1 MQMAEEKRDYYEVL
15 GVSKT
20 ASADEIKKAY
30 RSLAKKYH
38 PDVSTEP
45 KEVAEAKFK
54 EISEAYEVLSDPDKR
69 SRYDQYGMAGLEGA
83 FGQGGFDWSDFTHE
97 GDISDIFGDLFGDL
111 FGGGRRRSSNPGGP
125 RAGDDLRYD
134 VQIDLKDAL
143 MGKTVSVKVPH
154 SVECKACRGTGG
166 RDGKVKTC
174 PKCGGRG
181 QVQQLRNTMFGQGY
195 VITECPQC
203 GGRGQSYE
211 QPCPECRGRGR
222 VNKTAT
228 VEVKIPAGIDDGQR
242 MRVPGAGDAG
252 YHGGPAGDLYVFVHV
267 KDHPD
272 FVRDGMNLYTIAE
285 VSYPKLVL
293 GGKINVKN
301 LEGKTIE
308 IDVKAGTQVGE
319 KLRVPGQGMPEI
331 GRSGRGNLIIQV
343 SVAVP
348 KKVTAAEK
356 ELLMKLDET
365 AGAKKSAKKS
375 VFGKK

>member
-143 MGKTVSVKVPH
+143 MGKTVSVKVPR

>member
-69 SRYDQYGMAGLEGA
+69 SRYDQYGMAGLDGA

-134 VQIDLKDAL
+134 VQIDLREAL
-143 MGKTVSVKVPH
+143 TGKTVSVKVPH

-166 RDGKVKTC
+166 RDGKVNTC

-267 KDHPD
+267 KEHPD
-272 FVRDGMNLYTIAE
+272 FVRDGMNLYTLAE

-331 GRSGRGNLIIQV
+331 GRSGRGNLIVQV
-343 SVAVP
+343 SVAIP
-348 KKVTAAEK
+348 KKVSAAEK

>member
-69 SRYDQYGMAGLEGA
+69 SRYDQYGMAGLDGA

-134 VQIDLKDAL
+134 VQIDLREAL
-143 MGKTVSVKVPH
+143 TGKTVSVKVPH

-166 RDGKVKTC
+166 RDGKVNTC

-267 KDHPD
+267 KEHPD
-272 FVRDGMNLYTIAE
+272 FVRDGMNLYTLAE

-308 IDVKAGTQVGE
+308 IDVKAGTQVGD

-331 GRSGRGNLIIQV
+331 GRSGRGNLIVQV
-343 SVAVP
+343 SVAIP
-348 KKVTAAEK
+348 KKVSAAEK

>member
-1 MQMAEEKRDYYEVL
+1 MAEEKRDYYEVL

-20 ASADEIKKAY
+20 ATADEIKKAY

-69 SRYDQYGMAGLEGA
+69 SRYDQYGMAGLDGA

-111 FGGGRRRSSNPGGP
+111 FGGGRRRSSAPGGP

-134 VQIDLKDAL
+134 VQIDLREAL
-143 MGKTVSVKVPH
+143 TGKTVSVKVPH

-166 RDGKVKTC
+166 KDGNVRAC
-174 PKCGGRG
+174 PQCGGRG

-195 VITECPQC
+195 VITECPKC

-211 QPCPECRGRGR
+211 QACPECRGRGR

-267 KDHPD
+267 RDHPD
-272 FVRDGMNLYTIAE
+272 FVRDGMNLYTLAE

-308 IDVKAGTQVGE
+308 IDVKAGTQVGD

-331 GRSGRGNLIIQV
+331 GRSGRGNLIVQV
-343 SVAVP
+343 SVAIP
-348 KKVTAAEK
+348 KKVSAAEK
-356 ELLMKLDET
+356 ELLMKLDEG
-365 AGAKKSAKKS
+365 AGSKKGIKKS